1 MITSSNSLFRERDAQ
16 SSGRRFNVAEWLRV
30 FAVRRVRFARGTARY
45 RTWREVAEVIG
56 AIDLYRIRHLRSLP
70 TSMSLFPVIVSNGT
84 FTSTARKEALE
95 RDVELMGDIEL
106 WKLLNQT
113 PCTRAELEVMENRR
127 VESMRDVQAALNG
140 FGI

>member
-1 MITSSNSLFRERDAQ
+1 
-16 SSGRRFNVAEWLRV
+16 
-30 FAVRRVRFARGTARY
+30 
-45 RTWREVAEVIG
+45 
-56 AIDLYRIRHLRSLP
+56 
-70 TSMSLFPVIVSNGT
+70 MSLFPVIVSNGT